1 MDAKRYFFVALTTF
15 ARVANASDG
24 VNVAIVKLN
33 DEGKNYIYSAK
44 KISPGDKV
52 YFQFPRDDAPSCCA
66 RSDWRSTTSLPPDP
80 DAVDY
85 DTDRELY
92 RYRLVAP
99 GMTSS
104 LPFLGIAAIGKNLTV
119 APAGVWQVNV
129 GKGVGSTGLK
139 LCTSQEGV
147 HVVSQADGKSQSHLY
162 LYLGYD
168 IENTTCES
176 MNKANVKP
184 ESAP

>member
-1 MDAKRYFFVALTTF
+1 MSAKQYLFVALTTSAHLATAF
-15 ARVANASDG
+15 AG
-24 VNVAIVKLN
+24 VNIAVVKLN
-33 DEGKNYIYSAK
+33 DDGRNYIYSAK
-44 KISPGDKV
+44 KISPGDSV
-52 YFQFPRDDAPSCCA
+52 YFQYPKDGKPTCCA
-66 RSDWRSTTSLPPDP
+66 KKGWKSATRVAPDP
-80 DAVDY
+80 DAVSY
-85 DTDRELY
+85 DTNHKLY
-92 RYRLVAP
+92 RYDLVAP

-147 HVVSQADGKSQSHLY
+147 HVMSQADGKSQSHLY

-168 IENTTCES
+168 IENPTCES
-176 MNKANVKP
+176 MNKVNVKP
-184 ESAP
+184 EIVP